1 MLLILTAF
9 TVGVDTR
16 QDIPVV
22 VHDTKRIG
30 HWSYNHI
37 LKPTG
42 HAIDKAYHA
51 KAPTLGPADVYGLG
65 YHCANN
71 ADMPPAIVCS
81 GPLYDWGV
89 LEFAKVYK

>member
-1 MLLILTAF
+1 MVTVLLILTAF

-22 VHDTKRIG
+22 VHDTKTIG

-51 KAPTLGPADVYGLG
+51 QQTPPRSIELDTLPGGRV
-65 YHCANN
+65 
-71 ADMPPAIVCS
+71 AIAVL
-81 GPLYDWGV
+81 PL
-89 LEFAKVYK
+89 KRQQ